1 MFAVYRH
8 YSDYE
13 ITSKTLLFLTD
24 EQSDADAFCDLA
36 DEEKEKV
43 LALPKVSFHAYKDG
57 DAYIKAIRY
66 NDELRRTIQTVDP
79 ECYSFSNVDYYWEEV
94 EVRKF

>member
-24 EQSDADAFCDLA
+24 EQSDANAFCDLA
-36 DEEKEKV
+36 HEEKEKV
-43 LALPKVSFHAYKDG
+43 LALPKVCFHAYEGG
-57 DAYIKAIRY
+57 DAYIKAICHK
-66 NDELRRTIQTVDP
+66 DELRKTIQTVDP
-79 ECYSFSNVDYYWEEV
+79 ECDSFSNVDYYWEEV